1 MISALVKQLIVD
13 GIVSTASR
21 TTINNSASVGLYALA
36 GGISIIGVVFLAIAV
51 YGLLLENLT
60 MPAAASITGAG
71 ILALAGVFV
80 LIGKYAV
87 KKIARRRHT
96 EKFHNVEVLVGQLL
110 EDVLGDIENPI
121 RENPKTAMILAG
133 LAGFMAGDRL
143 Q

>member
-36 GGISIIGVVFLAIAV
+36 GGISIIGIVFLAIAV